1 MLLNIDQLGYDF
13 IQGPMGVWNFAC
25 FGCTFGVLVHAIR
38 ERDTQMSGVAG
49 GALAAGFLGGVSEP
63 SLYGIHLRYKKVY
76 QRLLA
81 GCGAGGITI
90 AVLGFLFPA
99 SAAPGVTTTTFAFTS
114 LLTIPVF
121 DQMWVYAISIAVAF
135 AVSAILVIMFDYRTP
150 QQKAQLRAL
159 NAAERLGIVNI
170 DTIFAISEEDQQ
182 KMVAKASGEDHTF
195 NDEVFAP
202 VAGTTVSLK
211 NCGDRAFA
219 MKALGDGLAIQPKS
233 EKTKIV
239 APVSGEITSVSGAKH
254 AYTIMN
260 DNNVGVLVHVGIDTV
275 KLNGKGFDAKVKDG
289 DEVKKGDVLAEVDLA
304 KVEAEGYQTP
314 VIVTVVN
321 TTDMKEVNAE
331 VKDKNVKAG
340 GSIIKIKGGV

>member
-1 MLLNIDQLGYDF
+1 M
-13 IQGPMGVWNFAC
+13 
-25 FGCTFGVLVHAIR
+25 VHALR

-99 SAAPGVTTTTFAFTS
+99 TAAPGVTTTTFAFTS

-121 DQMWVYAISIAVAF
+121 DQMWVYTISIAVAF

-182 KMVAKASGEDHTF
+182 KMVTKASGDEPSFD
-195 NDEVFAP
+195 DEVFAP
-202 VAGTTVSLK
+202 VAGTTVNLK

-219 MKALGDGLAIQPKS
+219 MKALGEGLAIQPKAG
-233 EKTKIV
+233 KTKIV
-239 APVSGEITSVSGAKH
+239 APVAGEITSVSGAKH

-260 DNNVGVLVHVGIDTV
+260 ENNVGVLVHVGIDTV
-275 KLNGKGFDAKVKDG
+275 KLNGKGFNAKVKDG
-289 DEVKKGDVLAEVDLA
+289 DIVKKGDVLAEVDLA

-314 VIVTVVN
+314 VIITIVN
-321 TTDMKEVNAE
+321 TTDMKEINVE
-331 VKDKNVKAG
+331 PKDKNVKAG
-340 GSIIKIKGGV
+340 DCIIRIKG